1 MNSPAISFPANRTTM
16 QRLCHRKG
24 RNVRES
30 APSLRGPSGPWQ
42 SEQSAVAFR
51 RISRLCKE
59 PSTSP
64 VIASECNERGNL
76 NKRCGIPKN
85 PIFVR
90 RVLFPAGPEQKQ
102 ALAFSTGSQK
112 HEEPENCAEMF
123 GGENKLTYFCKL
135 SADAVERPRTGAE
148 ASSAAGWK

>member
-1 MNSPAISFPANRTTM
+1 M
-16 QRLCHRKG
+16 QGAQHL
-24 RNVRES
+24 
-30 APSLRGPSGPWQ
+30 
-42 SEQSAVAFR
+42 
-51 RISRLCKE
+51 SRHCEGCSVKA
-59 PSTSP
+59 SP

-102 ALAFSTGSQK
+102 ALVFSTGSRK

-135 SADAVERPRTGAE
+135 GADAAERPRTGAK